1 MLAEVF
7 TDQRGEKRLFRI
19 RALFLA
25 LIVILG
31 LALIGMRLFH
41 LQVTRHTH
49 FTTLS
54 DGNRI
59 KIQPMPPTRGLIYD
73 RNGVLLADNVPSYA
87 LTIEPEKIADLEST
101 IAELSTLVPI
111 SELDRERFR
120 RLLPQRRRFEGVP
133 IRLDL
138 SEVERARFAV
148 QSHRFPGVEIAA
160 ELSRFYPQ
168 GLHTAH
174 VVGYVGRINQQEL
187 ERIDRSNY
195 AGSSHLGK
203 VGVEKYHEA
212 WLHGHVGYQQV
223 VVNARGRILERREEK
238 TPVSGRDLH
247 LFLDMNLQRDA
258 AAALG
263 DRRGAVV
270 AIEPET
276 GGVLAMVSSP
286 SYDPN
291 PFVGGIGFKAFAA
304 LRDDIDR
311 PLYDRAIRGQYPPG
325 STIKQFI
332 ALGGLASGVAR
343 AREGKHCGGYFQLP
357 GHSHR
362 YRCWRARGHG
372 SLAMEDAIVQ
382 SCDVYFYRL
391 AHDMGIERMNK
402 YLAEFGFGRPTGA
415 VIAGELG
422 GLLPSPE
429 WKRRARNQPWFP
441 GETLIV
447 GIGQGAFLATPLQ
460 LAAATA
466 AAANRGVYVQP
477 RLVNATRSGL
487 GEPLEPTAAQQRH
500 LSDKDP
506 AHWQVIIDA
515 MTNVVEGRRGTARR
529 IHHQDYR
536 IAGKTGTSQVFT
548 IGQNETYNEAEID
561 ERLRDHALFVG
572 FAPVDNPRIAV
583 AVIIENGGSGG
594 ATAAPVAR
602 AVMDSWLLDQRV
614 VPATDDADETDAR
627 SAMVA
632 RRVNE

>member
-7 TDQRGEKRLFRI
+7 ADRRGEKRLFRT
-19 RALFLA
+19 RALVLVV
-25 LIVILG
+25 LVVLCLVLVGI
-31 LALIGMRLFH
+31 RLFQ
-41 LQVTRHTH
+41 LQVVRHTH

-54 DGNRI
+54 DDNRV

-73 RNGVLLADNVPSYA
+73 RDGVLLADNVPSYA
-87 LTIEPEKIADLEST
+87 LTIEPEKVEDLAAT
-101 IAELSTLVPI
+101 IAGLSELLPI

-138 SEVERARFAV
+138 SQAERARFAV

-160 ELSRFYPQ
+160 ELSRSYPQ
-168 GLHTAH
+168 GIHTAH
-174 VVGYVGRINQQEL
+174 VVGYVGRINEQEL
-187 ERIDRSNY
+187 EQIDRSDY
-195 AGSSHLGK
+195 AGSSHIGK
-203 VGVEKYHEA
+203 VGLEKYHEG

-238 TPVSGRDLH
+238 APLPGRDLH
-247 LFLDMNLQRDA
+247 LFLDLDLQRDA

-263 DRRGAVV
+263 DHRGAVV

-276 GGVLAMVSSP
+276 GGVLAMVSTP

-291 PFVGGIGFKAFAA
+291 PFVGGIGFQAYAA

-332 ALGGLASGVAR
+332 ALAGLASGVTS
-343 AREGKHCGGYFQLP
+343 AREGKYCGGYYQLP

-362 YRCWRARGHG
+362 YRCWRSGGHG
-372 SLAMEDAIVQ
+372 TLAMEDAIVQ

-391 AHDMGIERMNK
+391 AHDMGIERMGT
-402 YLAEFGFGRPTGA
+402 YLAEFGFGEPTG
-415 VIAGELG
+415 VDIAGELG

-429 WKRRARNQPWFP
+429 WKRRVRNQPWFP

-466 AAANRGVYVQP
+466 AVANRGVYMRP
-477 RLVNATRSGL
+477 RLVRATRASL
-487 GEPLEPTAAQQRH
+487 GAPLEPTEAKPRA
-500 LSDKDP
+500 LPDKDP
-506 AHWQVIIDA
+506 AHWQTIVDA

-529 IHHQDYR
+529 IRNDDYR

-548 IGQNETYNEAEID
+548 VGQNETYNEAEVA
-561 ERLRDHALFVG
+561 ERMRDHALFVG
-572 FAPVDNPRIAV
+572 FAPVEKPRIAV
-583 AVIIENGGSGG
+583 AVIVENGGHGG
-594 ATAAPVAR
+594 ATAAPIAR
-602 AVMDSWLLDQRV
+602 AVMDSWLLDRRV
-614 VPATDDADETDAR
+614 VASSENADETTPH
-627 SAMVA
+627 
-632 RRVNE
+632 

>member
-1 MLAEVF
+1 MLE
-7 TDQRGEKRLFRI
+7 DQFGDRRGEKRLLRV
-19 RALFLA
+19 RAFL
-25 LIVILG
+25 
-31 LALIGMRLFH
+31 LASFVMLSLVLIGMRLFQ
-41 LQVTRHTH
+41 LQVVQHEH

-54 DGNRI
+54 NDNRI

-87 LTIEPEKIADLEST
+87 LTIAPDKVDDLEAT
-101 IAELSTLVPI
+101 IAALSELVPI
-111 SELDRERFR
+111 SELDIERFE

-138 SEVERARFAV
+138 NQAERARFAV

-160 ELSRFYPQ
+160 ELSRYYPE
-168 GLHTAH
+168 GIHTAH
-174 VVGYVGRINQQEL
+174 VVGYVGRINEQEL
-187 ERIDRSNY
+187 ERIDGSDY
-195 AGSSHLGK
+195 AGSSHIGK
-203 VGVEKYHEA
+203 VGVEKYHEGL
-212 WLHGHVGYQQV
+212 LHGHVGYQQA
-223 VVNARGRILERREEK
+223 VVNARGRVLERREEK
-238 TPVSGRDLH
+238 TPVPGRDLH
-247 LFLDMNLQRDA
+247 LFLDLDLQRDA

-263 DRRGAVV
+263 DHRGAVV
-270 AIEPET
+270 AIEPDT

-291 PFVGGIGFKAFAA
+291 PFVGGIGFKAYAA

-325 STIKQFI
+325 STIKPFI
-332 ALGGLASGVAR
+332 ALAGLATGVAT
-343 AREGKHCGGYFQLP
+343 AHEGKYCGGYFQLP

-362 YRCWRARGHG
+362 YRCWRRGGHG

-391 AHDMGIERMNK
+391 AYDMGIERLDDL
-402 YLAEFGFGRPTGA
+402 LAEFNFGHPTGA
-415 VIAGELG
+415 DIAGELG

-466 AAANRGVYVQP
+466 AMANGGTFVQP
-477 RLVNATRSGL
+477 RLVSETRASL
-487 GEPLEPTAAQQRH
+487 GAPLEPTQPNTRPIPDQ
-500 LSDKDP
+500 DP
-506 AHWQVIIDA
+506 THWQAIIDA
-515 MTNVVEGRRGTARR
+515 MSNVVEGRRGTARR
-529 IHHQDYR
+529 IRSDAYR

-548 IGQNETYNEAEID
+548 VGQNETYNEAEVA

-572 FAPVDNPRIAV
+572 FAPIDAPRIAV
-583 AVIIENGGSGG
+583 AVIVENGGHGG
-594 ATAAPVAR
+594 ATAAPIAR
-602 AVMDSWLLDQRV
+602 AVMDSWLLDQRPSV
-614 VPATDDADETDAR
+614 ASHTADVR
-627 SAMVA
+627 HP
-632 RRVNE
+632 